1 MPVESGVIAVIQWSV
16 FGSSQIIRVWR
27 SASSC
32 GPRHTTVAPT
42 ASCPS
47 RQTVAR
53 TGTCS
58 PTTAFAG

>member
-1 MPVESGVIAVIQWSV
+1 MPVESGEMAAIQWSV
-16 FGSSQIIRVWR
+16 FGSSQIIRVCR

-42 ASCPS
+42 ASWPS
-47 RQTVAR
+47 RQTVAC
-53 TGTCS
+53 TGMCS